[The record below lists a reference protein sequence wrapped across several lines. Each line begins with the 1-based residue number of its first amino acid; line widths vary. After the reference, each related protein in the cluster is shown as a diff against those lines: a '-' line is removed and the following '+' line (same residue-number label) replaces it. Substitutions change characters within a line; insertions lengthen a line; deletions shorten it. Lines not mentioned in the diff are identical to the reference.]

1 MVRVVV
7 FLVLAVEAEKPVTLV
22 IPADFLVVDEDVLV

>member
-7 FLVLAVEAEKPVTLV
+7 FLVLAVEAENPV